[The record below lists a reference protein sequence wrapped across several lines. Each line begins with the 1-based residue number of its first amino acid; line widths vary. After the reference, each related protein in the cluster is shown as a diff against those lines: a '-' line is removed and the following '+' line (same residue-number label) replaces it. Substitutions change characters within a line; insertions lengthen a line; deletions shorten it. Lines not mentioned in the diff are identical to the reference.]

1 MTDLFLILILS
12 AFFIIFVTIV
22 IKEDNQIYDDPI
34 IKKLSSDLQKIYPNF
49 NKLNIIILGA
59 NDSFTENKKK
69 IFICFKKPSGEYYSY
84 HTLLYITIHELAHV
98 LTAVY
103 DNHGEQF
110 QKKFQDLLI
119 RAKELDLYDETK
131 KIDYDFC
138 GTKKSSHQ
146 N

>member
-1 MTDLFLILILS
+1 MTDLFLIIILS
-12 AFFIIFVTIV
+12 IFFIIFSIVV

-34 IKKLSSDLQKIYPNF
+34 VKLLTADIQKIYPDF
-49 NKLNIIILGA
+49 NKLNVIILGA

-98 LTAVY
+98 LTDAY
-103 DNHGEQF
+103 DNHGEEF
-110 QKKFQDLLI
+110 QKTFQRLLI

-131 KIDYDFC
+131 PIDYDFC
-138 GTKKSSHQ
+138 GTKKHK
-146 N
+146 

>member
-1 MTDLFLILILS
+1 MTDLFLILVLT
-12 AFFIIFVTIV
+12 AFFIIFALLV
-22 IKEDNQIYDDPI
+22 IKEDNQIYDDPL
-34 IKKLSSDLQKIYPNF
+34 IKKISDDLEKIYPDF
-49 NKLNIIILGA
+49 KKLNLTIVGA

-69 IFICFKKPSGEYYSY
+69 IFICLKKPSGEYYSY

-98 LTAVY
+98 LTTAY

-110 QKKFQDLLI
+110 QKTFQDLLV

-138 GTKKSSHQ
+138 GTKKSSTQ
-146 N
+146 

>member
-1 MTDLFLILILS
+1 MSDLFLILVLS
-12 AFFIIFVTIV
+12 AFFIIFALLV
-22 IKEDNQIYDDPI
+22 IKEDNAIYDDPI
-34 IKKLSSDLQKIYPNF
+34 IQKLTTDLEKIYPNF
-49 NKLNIIILGA
+49 NKLNISILGA

-84 HTLLYITIHELAHV
+84 QTLLYITIHELAHV
-98 LTAVY
+98 LTVAY

-110 QKKFQDLLI
+110 QKTFQDLLV

-138 GTKKSSHQ
+138 GTKKSSP